1 MDPAFLETTVMNLDV
16 DSASNV
22 DMQWLRN
29 MLDRALTASGLL
41 PQRKSAS
48 EEAID
53 SLISV
58 DLETLDEKDCPIC
71 YDAYSDPHKNESDSE
86 NSIDHS
92 RGGKTRRSGKLCKD
106 KEAIA
111 QIVEQ
116 DLELCDLLGNQDIKQ
131 ETIQKKQQ
139 FTDPSLF
146 MPVDETSSNYIRFPT
161 RNLVTFEEANAD
173 DYFPGYVD
181 EAKADGEKKRRL
193 DEAKA
198 EGHVPVKMPSCD
210 HVFGKPC
217 IVEWLKSNV
226 SCPLCRKEV
235 KSAQE
240 ENSISARRVAEVA
253 DNISS
258 NFNDRQGAI
267 SQIVDHSTD
276 VFNPYRRPFSSAIT
290 PLTDSYMPQ
299 NWAVAYGDSS
309 PRGYSPTRTRDPSL
323 ILPRRF
329 PFPEAGAH
337 VLPFRQFSRLN
348 QAPFTPANQGQQGQG
363 QQAQGRAPSTVVR
376 PETNTTTT
384 TTNVNNNGN
393 DGNNG
398 NNGNGDPIVTS
409 NGTPLNG
416 TTTTTINADGSTTT
430 TTTYRSTFNPY
441 VQFGPNITIQDNDP
455 TGAQVRIR
463 MVPVNPLT
471 HRAVVPTRNESLS
484 PNDNVPG
491 ALTPLWSSRS
501 SSPEVQGGT
510 GGPERARRTGGQ
522 SGRIHP
528 YTRPNNEQS

>member
-71 YDAYSDPHKNESDSE
+71 YDAYSDPHKNESD
-86 NSIDHS
+86 
-92 RGGKTRRSGKLCKD
+92 RGKTRRSGKLCKD
-106 KEAIA
+106 KESIA

-329 PFPEAGAH
+329 PFPEA
-337 VLPFRQFSRLN
+337 
-348 QAPFTPANQGQQGQG
+348 
-363 QQAQGRAPSTVVR
+363 AQGRAPSTVVR

-441 VQFGPNITIQDNDP
+441 
-455 TGAQVRIR
+455 
-463 MVPVNPLT
+463 
-471 HRAVVPTRNESLS
+471 SLS
-484 PNDNVPG
+484 PNDN
-491 ALTPLWSSRS
+491 
-501 SSPEVQGGT
+501 GGT